1 MAEIVY
7 NVHRVFCD
15 PFQCERED
23 WWLTCRVEDVESGE
37 MFTDDIPFED
47 FDSAYKFK
55 SMFNES
61 IEAVRITIP
70 YNSYQE
76 GFYHA

>member
-1 MAEIVY
+1 
-7 NVHRVFCD
+7 
-15 PFQCERED
+15 
-23 WWLTCRVEDVESGE
+23 